1 MRTTMNNESS
11 TPAGIRI
18 FVLDSVVIDHKE
30 CLVGVAA
37 PGVCVMGGGGGGG
50 GTLIFSYIHRLGP
63 FLGIQNFQFQYFW
76 GFSEK

>member
-1 MRTTMNNESS
+1 MIATILELDITKNKQTMRTTMNNESS

-37 PGVCVMGGGGGGG
+37 PGVCVRGGGYSD
-50 GTLIFSYIHRLGP
+50 IFIYT
-63 FLGIQNFQFQYFW
+63 
-76 GFSEK
+76 